1 LRRGVGSVPDGTLRA
16 AMSAGTIVG
25 DKGVTVVELPYGLP
39 PVDAETER
47 ELVAFLEGLG
57 VDPDDIAEAIREE
70 ALWEVTTESLLANR
84 GDLTADELAERAG
97 LTPSQLRRVLRALG
111 LGEDSYST
119 EDAVAATAGA
129 EMFRLFGDEE
139 TGLRLLRVVGSS
151 IRRVAEASVAAY
163 IANVEKPL
171 VDAEATVLAHAQAQ
185 ASSIDG
191 ARRLAQGFP
200 HLFTRH
206 LRDVISRG
214 RTARLQTGDYTTAR
228 LAVGFVDLV
237 GFSSLAQELTPAGL
251 WSLLDDFEDKSFE
264 TIAEHGGQL
273 VKHIGDEIMFVVLEP
288 RSACEI
294 ALSLVD
300 AFREQGSDV
309 TPRGGLATGDLLT
322 REGDYYG
329 VEVNLASRLADIAVP
344 EEILVSADTKRL
356 AEKDDVDDAFVFE
369 PAGRR
374 ALKGFATPVEVFS
387 LSFA

>member
-1 LRRGVGSVPDGTLRA
+1 
-16 AMSAGTIVG
+16 
-25 DKGVTVVELPYGLP
+25 
-39 PVDAETER
+39 
-47 ELVAFLEGLG
+47 
-57 VDPDDIAEAIREE
+57 
-70 ALWEVTTESLLANR
+70 
-84 GDLTADELAERAG
+84 
-97 LTPSQLRRVLRALG
+97 VLRALG

-273 VKHIGDEIMFVVLEP
+273 VKHIGDEIMFVVLEAH
-288 RSACEI
+288 SACDI

>member
-1 LRRGVGSVPDGTLRA
+1 MEP
-16 AMSAGTIVG
+16 SAF
-25 DKGVTVVELPYGLP
+25 LP
-39 PVDAETER
+39 PVDAETR
-47 ELVAFLEGLG
+47 RDLVVFLETKG
-57 VDPDDIAEAIREE
+57 VDPDDIAEAIRENT
-70 ALWEVTTESLLANR
+70 LWEVTTESLLATR
-84 GDLTADELAERAG
+84 DSLTLEGLAARADLTPE
-97 LTPSQLRRVLRALG
+97 QLSRMLRALG
-111 LGEDSYST
+111 LDSDSCST
-119 EDAVAATAGA
+119 EDVLSVTAGA
-129 EMFRLFGDEE
+129 ALAKLFDQEE
-139 TGLRLLRVVGSS
+139 AALRLLRVVGSS
-151 IRRVAEASVAAY
+151 IRRIAEASVAAY

-171 VDAEATVLAHAQAQ
+171 VDAEATVLAHAEAQ
-185 ASSIDG
+185 AISIDG

-273 VKHIGDEIMFVVLEP
+273 VKHIGDEIMFVVLAAH
-288 RSACEI
+288 SACEI

-356 AEKDDVDDAFVFE
+356 AEKDDTDDAFVFE
-369 PAGRR
+369 AAGRR
-374 ALKGFATPVEVFS
+374 ALKGFSTPVEVFS
-387 LSFA
+387 LTRA

>member
-1 LRRGVGSVPDGTLRA
+1 
-16 AMSAGTIVG
+16 
-25 DKGVTVVELPYGLP
+25 VEPGAPFLP
-39 PVDAETER
+39 PVDAETR
-47 ELVAFLEGLG
+47 RDLVAFLEAKG
-57 VDPDDIAEAIREE
+57 VDAEDIAEAIRENT
-70 ALWEVTTESLLANR
+70 LWEVTTESLLATR
-84 GDLTADELAERAG
+84 DGLTLEGLAARADLTPE
-97 LTPSQLRRVLRALG
+97 QLGRMLRALG
-111 LGEDSYST
+111 IDSDSCST
-119 EDAVAATAGA
+119 EDVLVVTAGA
-129 EMFRLFGDEE
+129 ALVKLFDQEE
-139 TGLRLLRVVGSS
+139 PALRLLRVVGSS
-151 IRRVAEASVAAY
+151 IRRMAEASVAAY

-171 VDAEATVLAHAQAQ
+171 VDAEATVLAHAEAQ
-185 ASSIDG
+185 AISIDG
-191 ARRLAQGFP
+191 ARRLSQGFP

-273 VKHIGDEIMFVVLEP
+273 VKHIGDEIMFVVLEAH
-288 RSACEI
+288 SACEI

-356 AEKDDVDDAFVFE
+356 AEKDDTDDAFAFE

-374 ALKGFATPVEVFS
+374 ALKGFPTPVEVSS
-387 LSFA
+387 LTRA

>member
-1 LRRGVGSVPDGTLRA
+1 VEP
-16 AMSAGTIVG
+16 SAF
-25 DKGVTVVELPYGLP
+25 LP
-39 PVDAETER
+39 PVDAETR
-47 ELVAFLEGLG
+47 RDLVVFLEAKG
-57 VDPDDIAEAIREE
+57 VDTDDIAEAIRENT
-70 ALWEVTTESLLANR
+70 LWEVTTESLLATR
-84 GDLTADELAERAG
+84 DGLTLEGLAARADLTPE
-97 LTPSQLRRVLRALG
+97 QLSGMLRALG
-111 LGEDSYST
+111 LDSDSCSSEDVLT
-119 EDAVAATAGA
+119 VTAGA
-129 EMFRLFGDEE
+129 ALAKLFDQEE
-139 TGLRLLRVVGSS
+139 AALRLLRVVGSS
-151 IRRVAEASVAAY
+151 IRRIAEASVAAY

-171 VDAEATVLAHAQAQ
+171 VDAEATVLAHAEAQ
-185 ASSIDG
+185 AISIDG

-273 VKHIGDEIMFVVLEP
+273 VKHIGDEIMFVVLEAH
-288 RSACEI
+288 SACEI

-356 AEKDDVDDAFVFE
+356 AEKDDTDDAFVFE
-369 PAGRR
+369 AAGRR
-374 ALKGFATPVEVFS
+374 ALKGFPTPVEVFS
-387 LSFA
+387 LTRA

>member
-1 LRRGVGSVPDGTLRA
+1 VEP
-16 AMSAGTIVG
+16 SAF
-25 DKGVTVVELPYGLP
+25 LP
-39 PVDAETER
+39 PVDAETR
-47 ELVAFLEGLG
+47 RDLVVFLEAKG
-57 VDPDDIAEAIREE
+57 VDPDDIAEAIRENT
-70 ALWEVTTESLLANR
+70 LWEVTTESLLATR
-84 GDLTADELAERAG
+84 DGLTLEGLAARADLTPE
-97 LTPSQLRRVLRALG
+97 QLSGMLRALG
-111 LGEDSYST
+111 LDSDSCSSEDVLT
-119 EDAVAATAGA
+119 VTAGA
-129 EMFRLFGDEE
+129 ALAKLFDQEE
-139 TGLRLLRVVGSS
+139 AALRLLRVVGSS
-151 IRRVAEASVAAY
+151 IRRIAEASVAAY

-171 VDAEATVLAHAQAQ
+171 VDAEATVLAHAEAQ
-185 ASSIDG
+185 AISIDG
-191 ARRLAQGFP
+191 VRRLAQGFP

-214 RTARLQTGDYTTAR
+214 RTARLQTGEYTTAR

-273 VKHIGDEIMFVVLEP
+273 VKHIGDEIMFVVLEAH
-288 RSACEI
+288 SACDI

-329 VEVNLASRLADIAVP
+329 VEVNLAARLADIAVP
-344 EEILVSADTKRL
+344 QEILVSADTKRL
-356 AEKDDVDDAFVFE
+356 AEKDDTDDAFAFE

-374 ALKGFATPVEVFS
+374 ALKGFPTPVEVFS
-387 LSFA
+387 LTRA